1 MMAVAAL
8 ASSHNLKS
16 LDPIDKVTI
25 LTMKRYPKA
34 REILR
39 QGWKTDKFTPFD
51 PVSKRITSVCH
62 MGGDKYVCAK
72 GAPKAI
78 LNLTNCDKETSDL
91 FKNKATEF
99 ARRGFRSLGVA
110 YQKNDGDWIL
120 LGLLSMFDPPREDTA
135 QTIVEAQQLGVPVK
149 MLTGDAI
156 AIAKET
162 CKMLALGTKVYNSQ
176 KLIHGGLS
184 GTTQHDLVERADG
197 FAEVFP
203 EHKYQVVEM
212 LQQRGHLTAM
222 TGDGNDSHSSSV
234 LCQTNLPRCKRR
246 SFFEESRLRYRRRGR
261 LRSRPGSC

>member
-25 LTMKRYPKA
+25 LSLKKYPKA
-34 REILR
+34 REILK
-39 QGWKTDKFTPFD
+39 QGWKTEKFSPFD
-51 PVSKRITSVCH
+51 PVSKRITAECTLGS
-62 MGGDKYVCAK
+62 DRYICAK

-78 LNLTNCDKETSDL
+78 LKLTDAPKEVREKYQQRS
-91 FKNKATEF
+91 TEF

-110 YQKNDGDWIL
+110 YKKNDEDWVL

-135 QTIVEAQQLGVPVK
+135 STIVEAGQLGVPVK
-149 MLTGDAI
+149 MLTGDTL

-162 CKMLALGTKVYNSQ
+162 CKMLSLGTKVYNSQ
-176 KLIHGGLS
+176 KLIKGGLS
-184 GTTQHDLVERADG
+184 GSVQHDLVQRADG

-212 LQQRGHLTAM
+212 LQQRGSLTAM
-222 TGDGNDSHSSSV
+222 TGDGEYYFPFLFGVSRKLSA
-234 LCQTNLPRCKRR
+234 RR
-246 SFFEESRLRYRRRGR
+246 VAYDRYSQESTTHRR
-261 LRSRPGSC
+261 